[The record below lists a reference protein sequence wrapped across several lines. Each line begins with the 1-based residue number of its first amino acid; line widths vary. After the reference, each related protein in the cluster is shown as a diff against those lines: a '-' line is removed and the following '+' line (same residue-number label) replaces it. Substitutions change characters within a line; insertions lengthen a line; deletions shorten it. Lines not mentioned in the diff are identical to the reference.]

1 MAGIDAGALAS
12 LTTDWL
18 RSLWRRCMEMT
29 LVGPGDPSGSSDGP
43 GSLYA
48 AHVQPYVALA
58 CLSIALLA
66 STVTSPVAT
75 AAQPQPDP
83 APAAPAIVPDPAPA
97 TSRAAPAPPQ
107 QGTSTPY
114 VQPQPSAPPQAEPQ
128 STPDPSPAVTP
139 EPDTAAAASSKP
151 ERRRRQA
158 RQRTEQARQRTEQA
172 RQRTEQARAA
182 NALPNPAVRME
193 WLTPRLEQADASQH
207 VVLLAAGALLA
218 LLMASGS
225 LISVAARATRGQLR

>member
-12 LTTDWL
+12 LTTDRL

-29 LVGPGDPSGSSDGP
+29 LVGPGDPSGSTDGP

-83 APAAPAIVPDPAPA
+83 APAAPAIVPDPAPGP
-97 TSRAAPAPPQ
+97 SPAAPVSPQ

-139 EPDTAAAASSKP
+139 KPDTAAAASSKP

-172 RQRTEQARAA
+172 RQRTEQARGA
-182 NALPNPAVRME
+182 NAPNPAVRME

-207 VVLLAAGALLA
+207 VALLAAGALLA

>member
-12 LTTDWL
+12 LTTDRL

-29 LVGPGDPSGSSDGP
+29 LVGPGDPSGSTDGP

-83 APAAPAIVPDPAPA
+83 APAAPAIVPDPAPGP
-97 TSRAAPAPPQ
+97 SPAAPVSPQ

-139 EPDTAAAASSKP
+139 KPDTAAAASSKP

-172 RQRTEQARAA
+172 RGA
-182 NALPNPAVRME
+182 NAPNPAVRME

>member
-12 LTTDWL
+12 LTTDRL

-29 LVGPGDPSGSSDGP
+29 LVGPEDPSGSTDGP

-83 APAAPAIVPDPAPA
+83 APAAPAIVPDPAPGP
-97 TSRAAPAPPQ
+97 SPAAAVSPQ

-139 EPDTAAAASSKP
+139 KPDTAAAASSKP

-172 RQRTEQARAA
+172 RGA
-182 NALPNPAVRME
+182 NAPNPAVRME

-207 VVLLAAGALLA
+207 VALLAAGALLA

>member
-12 LTTDWL
+12 LTTDRL

-29 LVGPGDPSGSSDGP
+29 LVGPEDPSGSTDGP

-83 APAAPAIVPDPAPA
+83 APAAPAIVPDPAPGP
-97 TSRAAPAPPQ
+97 SPAAAVSPQ

-139 EPDTAAAASSKP
+139 KPDTAAAASSKP

-172 RQRTEQARAA
+172 RGA
-182 NALPNPAVRME
+182 NAPNPAVRME